1 MNRNVFQAVRVE
13 YSKQPT
19 LKVSVDGTQITN
31 MGAFTLP
38 NHDSFRGRRITL
50 PVSTNGYIPFLEVVG
65 LSGASPQSLLQNEQF
80 EGLPIESFSAQQLFH
95 YYDVGIRGSASG
107 TLTIYLDGSSQSQ
120 QVTYTPQQSGVT
132 DNIRV
137 YFNELSY
144 GYIPHI
150 HNTGSTSA
158 DFEILWARPVALPPR
173 FYRGVRTHSEFQ
185 ITYKGDVDIQWFLD
199 GESIG
204 TYNFNSQTTID
215 SQSVFVTETKKD
227 YFQSGTIGHVL
238 QYKHTNPE
246 EGGKVYMIETD
257 ITLGDLEQQAMR
269 PQVEG

>member
-19 LKVSVDGTQITN
+19 LKVSVDGIQITN
-31 MGAFTLP
+31 MGSFTLP
-38 NHDSFRGRRITL
+38 DHDSFRGRRITL

-95 YYDVGIRGSASG
+95 YYDVGIRGAASG
-107 TLTIYLDGSSQSQ
+107 TLTVYLDGSPQSQ
-120 QVTYTPQQSGVT
+120 QVTYTPQQNGVT

-144 GYIPHI
+144 GYVPHI

-158 DFEILWARPVALPPR
+158 DFEILWSRPIALPPR

-185 ITYKGDVDIQWFLD
+185 LTYKGDVHVEWFLD
-199 GESIG
+199 GTSIG
-204 TYNFNSQTTID
+204 TYEFD
-215 SQSVFVTETKKD
+215 SSATETKKD
-227 YFQSGTIGHVL
+227 YFKSGTIGHVL
-238 QYKHTNPE
+238 QYKHINPE
-246 EGGKVYMIETD
+246 AGGKIYMIETD
-257 ITLGDLEQQAMR
+257 ITLADLEQQAMS